1 MSTENNIRVVQSLYA
16 AFGRGDVSAVMEA
29 LDPNI
34 VWTNPGPAELRYFGT
49 HHGRDA
55 VLGNIFMFLAENM
68 EIHVFEPREFVASGD
83 RVVVLLHME
92 VTARRTGRR
101 VTQEMAHAFRMKDG
115 RPVEFHD
122 FQNNYAI
129 AEALRG

>member
-1 MSTENNIRVVQSLYA
+1 MSTENNVRVVQSLYA
-16 AFGRGDVSAVMEA
+16 AFGRGDVPAVMEA

-34 VWTNPGPAELRYFGT
+34 VWTNPGPAEFRYFGT
-49 HHGRDA
+49 HRGRDA

-68 EIHVFEPREFVASGD
+68 EIHIFEPREFVASGD
-83 RVVVLLHME
+83 HVVVFLHME

-122 FQNNYAI
+122 FQNNHAI